1 MRARLFLSFALIALV
16 SVLAVVLVVRW
27 NTANEIQ
34 VFMFR
39 GGMVGLDT
47 LANQL
52 EDYYADN
59 QGWVGVDQLFS
70 SLGHGMGFRKGQS
83 GMGSGMMAGMSI
95 HLQLADANG
104 VLVLDNLY
112 PDATGKLTASDLA
125 KAIPLQVQGKTVGYL
140 LAEGGMTF
148 NTADQF
154 NLLNRLNRAALTAA
168 LIAIVLS
175 LFLAFFLSYRLL
187 KPVKALT
194 LAATNLANGDL
205 SQRVDIKGKDELA
218 TLGNAFNQM
227 AISLQHSEGSRQAM
241 TADIAHELRTP
252 LAVQR
257 AQIEAMQDGIF
268 EATPENLDILL
279 QQNLLL
285 TRLVNDLSILALTDA
300 GELQL
305 EYTQS
310 DPQVL
315 VQKVIDQYTAQAI
328 ANQVKIEFLTQGDCQ
343 PILVDPQRI
352 EQILGNLV
360 SNALRYTPQNSPIT
374 IALDCSRKGIK
385 LEVRDRGPGIPTE
398 VLPYVFDRFYKAD
411 RSRTRSEGG
420 SGLGL
425 AIASRLAEMHGGTLT
440 AANHPDGG
448 AVFTLTLPN
457 TRQ

>member
-1 MRARLFLSFALIALV
+1 MRVRIFLSFVLIALV

-52 EDYYADN
+52 EDYYATN
-59 QGWVGVDQLFS
+59 QSWSGVDQIFT
-70 SLGHGMGFRKGQS
+70 SLGHGMGLRKGQS
-83 GMGSGMMAGMSI
+83 GIGSGMMAGMSM

-104 VLVLDNLY
+104 ILVLDNLN
-112 PDATGKLTASDLA
+112 PDASGNFNETDLSN
-125 KAIPLQVQGKTVGYL
+125 AIALRVKGKTIGYL

-148 NTADQF
+148 NRADQF

-168 LIAIVLS
+168 LIAVILS

-205 SQRVDIKGKDELA
+205 SQRVDVNGKDELA

-227 AISLQHSEGSRQAM
+227 AGSLQHSEGSRQAM

-268 EATPENLDILL
+268 EASPENLDILL

-300 GELQL
+300 GQLHL
-305 EYTQS
+305 EYTLT
-310 DPQVL
+310 DPQIL
-315 VQKVIDQYTAQAI
+315 VQKVIDQYSAQAMG
-328 ANQVKIEFLTQGDCQ
+328 NQVKIEFISKGACQ
-343 PILVDPQRI
+343 PILVDSQRI

-360 SNALRYTPQNSPIT
+360 SNALRYAPQNSAIN
-374 IALDCSRKGIK
+374 ISLDCTTKDLR
-385 LEVRDRGPGIPTE
+385 LEVRDEGPGIPDE
-398 VLPYVFDRFYKAD
+398 ALPYVFDRFYKAD
-411 RSRTRSEGG
+411 RSRTRTEGG

-425 AIASRLAEMHGGTLT
+425 AIASRLAEMHGGTIT
-440 AANHPDGG
+440 AANHPGGG
-448 AVFTLTLPN
+448 AVFTLFLPR
-457 TRQ
+457 THA